1 MADVK
6 NILFKLQADTA
17 ALQKELN
24 EIRAGMGRIETG
36 AKGATAAIAGTERGI
51 GRLTNTIKGAA
62 AAFGTISVAAAS
74 IDFGRAAIQA
84 AANYETL
91 QVAFTTFLGSAE
103 KAKKLFEELAAFSA
117 ETPFTPEQVQQS
129 AKVLLGFG
137 VAADEILPTLK
148 QLGDIAGG
156 TGASLDQIS
165 LVFGQIAS
173 TGRLTGQDLLQ
184 LINAGFNPLQEISK
198 NTGKSVSEL
207 KKEMEE
213 GAISFQ
219 MVKDAISSATS
230 EGGRFFGLTE
240 NLAKTTAGNLARLEE
255 NWAAIKRE
263 IGLGVLPVFQGFVNA
278 AAATIGVLGK
288 LPAFVDENKR
298 VLLLLSSAVLF
309 YVTAQQ
315 KRAQLEL
322 LVQARQIKNL
332 IVENASLAVTRLR
345 AFATGALA
353 TATNVLSGATSIQ
366 TVATNAAT
374 AAQTAL
380 NTAFKANPIGLV
392 ISAITALLAIFPDLI
407 FGLDESTAATQELT
421 LTQQALA
428 QFNEETARG
437 VASEKKE
444 LDRLFDALK
453 QTNFESANRKK
464 LIDQINSTYGT
475 TITNLKKEKD
485 FADQVAVAYQNA
497 LVAIQNKIAAQ
508 AKENVLTGLIE
519 KQVRATQVLQNS
531 TSDFARA
538 IIQGNTTALQLYSSL
553 SDVQKKTVDDIV
565 SAYDVGLT
573 EAAKLFPD
581 AGNAVRESF
590 ALQSATGKVLQSDVN
605 GLSNAFLQLSQSEQQ
620 AFQQFEENQVSKGV
634 QSAVTEFDFFVDQYR
649 QATDAIAA
657 LDVQFLSSTA
667 GTFRES
673 GNIIDK
679 AAQDLQKKISDLLLD
694 LRREIAKQK
703 LDIQFADLLGADPET
718 LQQAIN
724 QVTTAAQKTTIEI
737 NREIDQ
743 RIEDSKREGTFT
755 NEIALQFAQ
764 IRKNALILLQKK
776 TQSEID
782 ALIKTDEQKRLDFYQ
797 QTDATRAEIAL
808 ETQRQEFEK
817 LQAERIELIKKLQKA
832 TNQTERN
839 SLTNQI
845 NENNQLTRKSL
856 ETELNLR
863 IAAIIR
869 DRDAKLAAV
878 KDETGERE
886 FIIAE
891 SELAILKLR
900 ADFADRFKDL
910 TKSNNNELTEL
921 EKKRRDD
928 IIDGIQQL
936 QREIINLAQIFIDGE
951 IQKTDAA
958 IDAQERRV
966 EAAEKIAEKGN
977 ATILELERDRLDKLL
992 EERRKFVRQQQALAA
1007 IELVANSSVAIAK
1020 AAAEGGAA
1028 APITIAATLIALA
1041 AGLVSA
1047 RAQAQ
1052 AAAASFDKGGYTG
1065 DGGKME
1071 PAGIVHKGEFV
1082 ITKEKTKKWRPILE
1096 AIHAGRDPML
1106 TKGLTEKVSGINQ
1119 KSIDDKLIAIESAI
1133 KGQKGLNLSIDER
1146 GINGIVSRI
1155 QYKQNRIHNK
1165 TK

>member
-74 IDFGRAAIQA
+74 IDFGKAAIQA

-103 KAKKLFEELAAFSA
+103 KAKKLFEELREFSA
-117 ETPFTPEQVQQS
+117 ETPFTPTQVQQS

-137 VAADEILPTLK
+137 VAANEILPTLK

-156 TGASLDQIS
+156 TGAPLEQIS
-165 LVFGQIAS
+165 LAFGQITAA
-173 TGRLTGQDLLQ
+173 GRLTGQDLLQ

-198 NTGKSVSEL
+198 NTGRSVAEL
-207 KKEMEE
+207 RKDMEE
-213 GAISFQ
+213 GAISLQ
-219 MVKDAISSATS
+219 MVKDAFTSATS
-230 EGGRFFGLTE
+230 QGGRFFNLTQE
-240 NLAKTTAGNLARLEE
+240 LSKTTAGRLARLEE
-255 NWAAIKRE
+255 NWGAIKRQ
-263 IGLGVLPVFQGFVNA
+263 IGTGVLPVFQTFVDVA
-278 AAATIGVLGK
+278 GATIGVLGK

-353 TATNVLSGATSIQ
+353 TATNVLTGATSIQ

-485 FADQVAVAYQNA
+485 FADQVAVAYQNT

-538 IIQGNTTALQLYSSL
+538 IIQGNSTALQLYSSL

-565 SAYDVGLT
+565 SAYDTGLT

-634 QSAVTEFDFFVDQYR
+634 TSAVSEFDFFIDQYR

-673 GNIIDK
+673 GKIVDK
-679 AAQDLQKKISDLLLD
+679 AAQDLKKKISNLLLD

-755 NEIALQFAQ
+755 NEIALQFAE

-808 ETQRQEFEK
+808 ETQRKEFEK
-817 LQAERIELIKKLQKA
+817 LQEERVELVKKLKKA
-832 TNQTERN
+832 TTTTERN
-839 SLTNQI
+839 SMINQN
-845 NENNQLTRKSL
+845 NENKRLTRKSL
-856 ETELNLR
+856 DNELNLR
-863 IAAIIR
+863 IAAIIK
-869 DRDAKLAAV
+869 DRDAKLAGV

-900 ADFADRFKDL
+900 SDFADKYKDL
-910 TKSNNNELTEL
+910 TKANNDELTEL

-936 QREIINLAQIFIDGE
+936 QREIINLAQVFIDAE

-977 ATILELERDRLDKLL
+977 AKVLELERDRLDKLL

-1007 IELVANSSVAIAK
+1007 IELVANSSIAIAK

-1028 APITIAATLIALA
+1028 APFTIAATLIALA

-1082 ITKEKTKKWRPILE
+1082 VTKEKTKKWRPILE

-1106 TKGLTEKVSGINQ
+1106 TKGLTERVAGINQ
-1119 KSIDDKLIAIESAI
+1119 KSIDDKLVSIEKAI
-1133 KGQKGLNLSIDER
+1133 KSQKGLNLSIDER

-1155 QYKQNRIHNK
+1155 QYKQNRIMNK

>member
-74 IDFGRAAIQA
+74 VDFGKAAIQA

-103 KAKKLFEELAAFSA
+103 KAKKLFEELREFSA
-117 ETPFTPEQVQQS
+117 ETPFTPTQVQQS

-137 VAADEILPTLK
+137 VAANEILPTLK

-156 TGASLDQIS
+156 TGAPLEQIS
-165 LVFGQIAS
+165 LAFGQITAA
-173 TGRLTGQDLLQ
+173 GRLTGQDLLQ

-198 NTGKSVSEL
+198 NTGRSVAEL
-207 KKEMEE
+207 RKDMEE
-213 GAISFQ
+213 GAISLQ
-219 MVKDAISSATS
+219 MVKDAFTSATS
-230 EGGRFFGLTE
+230 QGGRFFNLTQE
-240 NLAKTTAGNLARLEE
+240 LSKTTAGRLARLEE
-255 NWAAIKRE
+255 NWGAIKRQ
-263 IGLGVLPVFQGFVNA
+263 IGTGVLPVFQTFVDVA
-278 AAATIGVLGK
+278 GATIGVLGK
-288 LPAFVDENKR
+288 LPAFVEENKR
-298 VLLLLSSAVLF
+298 VLLLLSSAVIF

-332 IVENASLAVTRLR
+332 VVENASLAITRLR

-353 TATNVLSGATSIQ
+353 SATNVLTGATSIQ

-464 LIDQINSTYGT
+464 IIDQINSTYGT

-553 SDVQKKTVDDIV
+553 TTVQKKTVDDIV
-565 SAYDVGLT
+565 SAYDVGLQ

-590 ALQSATGKVLQSDVN
+590 ALQSATGKVLQSDIS

-634 QSAVTEFDFFVDQYR
+634 QSAVSEFDFFVDQYK

-657 LDVQFLSSTA
+657 LDVQFLTSTA

-673 GNIIDK
+673 GKIVDK
-679 AAQDLQKKISDLLLD
+679 AANDLKKKISDLLLD

-755 NEIALQFAQ
+755 NEIALQFAE

-797 QTDATRAEIAL
+797 ETDRVRAEISL
-808 ETQRQEFEK
+808 EIQRQEFER
-817 LQAERIELIKKLQKA
+817 LQAERIELVKKLEKA
-832 TNQTERN
+832 TTKAERDGLVQKINDNSRAIRSQLNQ
-839 SLTNQI
+839 
-845 NENNQLTRKSL
+845 
-856 ETELNLR
+856 ELALKE
-863 IAAIIR
+863 AAIIQER
-869 DRDAKLAAV
+869 DQKLAGV
-878 KDETGERE
+878 TDETGERE
-886 FIIAE
+886 LIIAE
-891 SELAILKLR
+891 SELKILKL
-900 ADFADRFKDL
+900 
-910 TKSNNNELTEL
+910 KSDYNDQVKNLDKETNEELKEL
-921 EKKRRDD
+921 EKQRRQD
-928 IIDGIQQL
+928 IIDGLQQVG
-936 QREIINLAQIFIDGE
+936 REIINLAQTFIDAE
-951 IQKTDAA
+951 IQKTDAQ
-958 IDAQERRV
+958 IDAQEKRV

-977 ATILELERDRLDKLL
+977 AKILELERDRLDKLL
-992 EERRKFVRQQQALAA
+992 ENRRKFVRQQQALAA
-1007 IELVANSSVAIAK
+1007 IELVANSSIAIAK
-1020 AAAEGGAA
+1020 AAAEGGAL
-1028 APITIAATLIALA
+1028 APFTIAATLIALA

-1106 TKGLTEKVSGINQ
+1106 TKGLTERVAGINQ
-1119 KSIDDKLIAIESAI
+1119 KSIDDKLIAIENAI

-1155 QYKQNRIHNK
+1155 QYKQNRIQNK